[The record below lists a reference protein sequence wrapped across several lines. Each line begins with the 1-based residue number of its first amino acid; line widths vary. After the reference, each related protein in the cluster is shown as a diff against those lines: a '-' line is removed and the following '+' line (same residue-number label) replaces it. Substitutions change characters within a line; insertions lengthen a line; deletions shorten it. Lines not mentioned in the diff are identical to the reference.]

1 MTTSP
6 IPATPTRAAA
16 GSGERRPARVL
27 LPLLGVAALLGLVF
41 LLPTR
46 DESAQHPAT
55 ARLSSLRIELDEPPD
70 WARDRGRDE
79 VTRCL
84 DRLDWGSHASEAAA
98 REVLSRHAGQLAPE
112 LLSRLATVG
121 DRDPVLA
128 SKLVELLGAED
139 PDAPGVL
146 DELVARALSF
156 NGLEARAALRILA
169 RTDRPRAVT
178 AVRTRLVDTDPDL
191 AGYARGA
198 LADLARRGNPEARD
212 VILSELEKDPV
223 DVDLAYLTVASGFPH
238 AERTDT
244 LLRRIAEKGNGTVRL
259 VALTGLLARD
269 DPWAADQLME
279 LLRNGGLDV
288 RQQVWR
294 AAATA
299 HKVFGQDEWSQTL
312 KDNIF
317 SIASCVVSVLFVA
330 YDTGHPDAARALE
343 LLEREATNPSSSVQS
358 LVLDELF
365 IRRHPNVI
373 ETLRGELPV
382 LTGTNL
388 GLTVDR
394 IIMGPKDRPADLA
407 LRADLAQLALTRLEN
422 DRDLRDVD
430 RVSLCRL
437 LSDIAPE
444 QSAPVLVD
452 YALGRR
458 GASPTV
464 AEAVADLL
472 GPLGDAG
479 LARLQPELGTPAVD
493 ELAVYAAAQARSPA
507 ALPLL
512 EQIIQAPGTAPA
524 LRVAALDCIALIPSG
539 PREELL
545 RRVIPTLGDPE
556 LAHRAQLIFWNYL

>member
-1 MTTSP
+1 MSTTP
-6 IPATPTRAAA
+6 IPATPTRPAA

-27 LPLLGVAALLGLVF
+27 LPLLAVAALLGLVF

-46 DESAQHPAT
+46 DESAQRPAT
-55 ARLSSLRIELDEPPD
+55 ARLSSLRIELEEPPD

-79 VTRCL
+79 ITRCL
-84 DRLDWGSHASEAAA
+84 DRLDWGSHAAEAAA
-98 REVLSRHAGQLAPE
+98 REVLGQHSGQLAPE
-112 LLSRLATVG
+112 LLSRLAAAG

-146 DELVARALSF
+146 DELVARGLSF
-156 NGLEARAALRILA
+156 NGLESRAALRVLA

-178 AVRTRLVDTDPDL
+178 AVRSRLFDSDPEI
-191 AGYARGA
+191 AGFARGA
-198 LADLARRGNPEARD
+198 LADLARRGSPEARD
-212 VILSELEKDPV
+212 VILSELEQDPV
-223 DVDLAYLTVASGFPH
+223 DVDMAYLAVSAGFPG
-238 AERTDT
+238 ERTDKV
-244 LLRRIAEKGNGTVRL
+244 LRLVAERGNGTVRL

-279 LLRNGGLDV
+279 LLRTGGGDTRL
-288 RQQVWR
+288 QVWR

-312 KDNIF
+312 KDDIF
-317 SIASCVVSVLFVA
+317 SISACVVDILLVA
-330 YDTGHPDAARALE
+330 YDTGDADAARALE
-343 LLEREATNPSSSVQS
+343 LLEREATDPGSTVQS

-365 IRRHPNVI
+365 KRRHPNVI
-373 ETLRGELPV
+373 EGLRAQLPT

-394 IIMGPKDRPADLA
+394 IIMGPRDRPADLA

-430 RVSLCRL
+430 RITLCRL

-444 QSAPVLVD
+444 ASAEVMVD

-458 GASPTV
+458 GVSPV
-464 AEAVADLL
+464 VSEAVADLL
-472 GPLGDAG
+472 GPVGDAA

-493 ELAVYAAAQARSPA
+493 ELAVYTAAQARSPA

-512 EQIIQAPGTAPA
+512 EQILLAPGTAPA
-524 LRVAALDCIALIPSG
+524 VRVAALDCIALIPSG
-539 PREELL
+539 PREEML
-545 RRVIPTLGDPE
+545 RRVIPNLGDPE